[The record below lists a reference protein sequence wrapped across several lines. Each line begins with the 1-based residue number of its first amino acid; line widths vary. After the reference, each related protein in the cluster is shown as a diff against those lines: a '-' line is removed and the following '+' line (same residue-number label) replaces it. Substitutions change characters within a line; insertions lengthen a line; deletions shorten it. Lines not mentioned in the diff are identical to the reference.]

1 MVKKKTK
8 LSKKANQR
16 IKTIVLATGLLIC
29 CCIVITLLFTLNR
42 SVYKIDS
49 RVNEIKKEQKKDI
62 DGHKTIAWLKVQG
75 TTIDAPI
82 VGYESNSAFQ
92 MIDKEN
98 FLWNTVNEEKLYN
111 QVNVSGHNILNLSKQ
126 PKIGMAYFSRFDDL
140 MAFVYEDFAKENQYI
155 QYTINGKDYLYKIF
169 GVFFEK
175 EYKLDI
181 YHNGDYTEKEMK
193 NYLKQIKDSSFYDYD
208 VDVDEKDK
216 IITLS
221 TCTRFF
227 EGTTKQFVVVG
238 RMVREKEKIKNY
250 GVKANAKYKE
260 IKEIMKGDDNDEK
273 TEV

>member
-1 MVKKKTK
+1 MVKNKRK

-16 IKTIVLATGLLIC
+16 IKTFVLATGLLIC
-29 CCIVITLLFTLNR
+29 CCIVITLLFTLNK
-42 SVYKIDS
+42 SAYKIEP
-49 RVNEIKKEQKKDI
+49 RIKEIKEEQKKDK

-75 TTIDAPI
+75 TTIDTPI
-82 VGYESNSAFQ
+82 VSYESNSDFQ
-92 MIDKEN
+92 NIDKEN
-98 FLWNTVNEEKLYN
+98 FLWNTVKEEKIYN
-111 QVNVSGHNILNLSKQ
+111 QVNIMGHNILNLSKQ
-126 PKIGMAYFSRFDDL
+126 PKIGMDYFSRFDDL
-140 MAFVYEDFAKENQYI
+140 MAFIYEEFAKENQYI
-155 QYTINGKDYLYKIF
+155 QYTIDGKDYLYKIF

-181 YHNGDYTEKEMK
+181 YHQGDYTEKEMK
-193 NYLKQIKDSSFYDYD
+193 DYIKQIKEASFYDYD
-208 VDVDEKDK
+208 VEVLENDK

-238 RMVREKEKIKNY
+238 RMVREDEKVKKY
-250 GVKANAKYKE
+250 DVKANAKYKE